1 MKKIILLLLLGA
13 VLGVFGWS
21 YYQRRF
27 ASELSQRTAEVTG
40 ETKDKAAAGAREIGG
55 KLEDASI
62 ITLIK
67 SKLMMDG
74 EISSLAISV
83 SCKNGHVSLTG
94 SAESPVLIARATDIA
109 RRTRGVTGVTSQMT
123 VRR

>member
-1 MKKIILLLLLGA
+1 MKKIFLLLLLGA
-13 VLGVFGWS
+13 GLGVFGWS

-27 ASELSQRTAEVTG
+27 APDLNQRTSEVAG
-40 ETKDKAAAGAREIGG
+40 ATKDKAAAGAREIGG
-55 KLEDASI
+55 KIEDVSI

-83 SCKNGHVSLTG
+83 GCKNGHVSLSG
-94 SAESPVLIARATDIA
+94 SAESPVMIARATDIA
-109 RRTRGVTGVTSQMT
+109 RRTSGVTSVTSRMT
-123 VRR
+123 IRN